1 MVSLRCK
8 MLVRN
13 ELKKLGLHFGEID
26 LGMVELSEN
35 IDATQRALLHK
46 NLLKVGLELLDD
58 KSGELVE
65 KIKAIIIELVH
76 YEKSNKVNDLK
87 LSNYLVETLGHDFK
101 YLYNLFAEVKGVS
114 IEHFIV
120 LNKIERVKELML
132 YNQLSIKEIANN
144 LDYHSIPH
152 LTGQFKKVTGLSPS
166 YFKKLADNKRRIAL
180 TVL

>member
-1 MVSLRCK
+1 
-8 MLVRN
+8 MLVRC

-35 IDATQRALLHK
+35 IDVTQRALLHK

-65 KIKAIIIELVH
+65 KLKAIIIELVH
-76 YEKSNKVNDLK
+76 YEKSNKVNDYK

-120 LNKIERVKELML
+120 LNKIERVKELIL

-180 TVL
+180 SMI